1 MKEMKMF
8 PNNMICKQICAAA
21 IILVLF
27 GFAAGL
33 QAEET
38 TLLTP
43 SQPQSATR
51 ILSFPSGQCIGN
63 LYLEPESG
71 TTWDSEHVRPESK
84 LEYLSAAQ
92 GDVCVP
98 EDRNIKLWVQLVL
111 SPRESQRMLRQNPQA
126 HQLTVAD
133 RVRKDPEDLSGLSE
147 LEPNGLY
154 WLLISTEMYGR
165 TGTNPLIFKPISRLT
180 GLKIL
185 TLSSTGITNE
195 GLVYLKSLR
204 SLRGLELTEASVGNR
219 GLAVLKDL
227 PALEYLALTTGVTD
241 ADLAQVAQ
249 VSNLRWLRIAG
260 GRMWGSGLAELAK
273 LPRLERLCL
282 STARGG
288 GQISDRHIKY
298 LEGITRLKSLT
309 LWGVDDLTDAS
320 LASISKLKN
329 LEELYFIR
337 ADTKFTPEG
346 VASLKNLK
354 NLRKVH
360 FSQTWAG
367 PTNERYGD
375 EAVRQLASLPG
386 LESIKG
392 INYLSAEGMKTLAT
406 FRNLKCLH
414 VGLKDRRHDNYYGP
428 SGLSYLSGLGFSS
441 LEELGISGGNALS
454 DADLAALEP
463 LSHLKDVFIM
473 CAGVSDQGL
482 ASIGKLKQLERL
494 QLLCP
499 VTRSGL
505 NQLNGLSNLQIL
517 SVSTRGDFSRTVQT
531 DELMLDLSGLA
542 KMKDLGLGGLPL
554 QDSDLAFLRHMP
566 LLENLSIGSD
576 STFPLTGACLR
587 HLRDLR
593 ELNRLYISRLSDCTG
608 EDLAHL
614 NGLPKLRL
622 LTVNGD
628 ITDATL
634 KSLKGLASLESLCI
648 ETDEPISRRTVTDLK
663 QSHPVIE
670 FIHINELPKVQ
681 TRPAGPTKRPGKN

>member
-1 MKEMKMF
+1 MIPNKM
-8 PNNMICKQICAAA
+8 ISKQIHAVA
-21 IILVLF
+21 IILILF
-27 GFAAGL
+27 GFAVSL
-33 QAEET
+33 RAEEN
-38 TLLTP
+38 TLAAP
-43 SQPQSATR
+43 SQPQGATR

-71 TTWDSEHVRPESK
+71 TDWNPETVRPENK
-84 LEYLSAAQ
+84 LEYLGAAQ
-92 GDVCVP
+92 GDVRVP
-98 EDRNIKLWVQLVL
+98 NDRNIKLWMQLTL

-133 RVRKDPEDLSGLSE
+133 RVRKDPDDLSGLSE
-147 LEPNGLY
+147 LEPNDLY

-165 TGTNPLIFKPISRLT
+165 TGTSPQIFEPISRLT

-185 TLSSTGITNE
+185 TLSSTGINNE
-195 GLVYLKSLR
+195 GLEYLKSLH

-260 GRMWGSGLAELAK
+260 GRMWGSGLAELVE

-288 GQISDRHIKY
+288 GRISDRHIKY
-298 LEGITRLKSLT
+298 LEGLTQLKSLT
-309 LWGVDDLTDAS
+309 LWGADALTDAS

-346 VASLKNLK
+346 VAYLKNLK

-375 EAVRQLASLPG
+375 EVVRQLAALSG

-392 INYLSAEGMKTLAT
+392 INYLSAEGMKMLAT
-406 FRNLKCLH
+406 FRNLKCLD
-414 VGLKDRRHDNYYGP
+414 VSLKDRKHDNYFGP
-428 SGLSYLSGLGFSS
+428 TGLSYLSGLSS
-441 LEELGISGGNALS
+441 LEELAISGGNELS

-473 CAGVSDQGL
+473 CAGVSDRGL
-482 ASIGKLKQLERL
+482 ASIGKLKRLERL
-494 QLLCP
+494 QLLCT

-505 NQLNGLSNLQIL
+505 NQLNGLSNLQFL
-517 SVSTRGDFSRTVQT
+517 SVSTRSDFGRTTQT
-531 DELMLDLSGLA
+531 DELILDLSGL
-542 KMKDLGLGGLPL
+542 KNMKDLNLRGLSL
-554 QDSDLAFLRHMP
+554 QDGDLVFLEHLP
-566 LLENLSIGSD
+566 LLENLTIQPSS
-576 STFPLTGACLR
+576 PLNGEFLS
-587 HLRDLR
+587 HLKELP
-593 ELNRLYISRLSDCTG
+593 ELNRLRISRLSDCKG
-608 EDLAHL
+608 EDFAHL
-614 NGLPKLRL
+614 NGLLKLRI
-622 LTVNGD
+622 LTVSGE
-628 ITDATL
+628 ITDTVL
-634 KSLKGLASLESLCI
+634 ESLTGPASLESLYI
-648 ETDEPISRRTVTDLK
+648 QTDEPISRQTLNDLK
-663 QSHPVIE
+663 KSHPVIE
-670 FIHINELPKVQ
+670 YVHINELP
-681 TRPAGPTKRPGKN
+681 